1 MKSSTVDFD
10 ALLMECFAL
19 QAQSTADWHEQEPG
33 DLLPV
38 EAGAAAPALL
48 RFLVRSQHLR
58 NFRLWH
64 VEDTARRRDVD
75 SAVIADCKQR
85 IDALNQQRNDFM
97 EKVDECLVRMLS
109 PILPALAPGTR
120 PRHNTE
126 SLGMAVDR
134 LSILALK
141 VYHMDEQT
149 RRPDVDAA
157 HKASCAG
164 KLATLQEQRKDLIQA
179 VLDLAEEFRAGTK
192 QPKAYY
198 QFKMYNDPALNPELY
213 AAAKAAQ

>member
-1 MKSSTVDFD
+1 MNSSHTDFD
-10 ALLMECFAL
+10 ALLVECFAL
-19 QAQSTADWHEQEPG
+19 QAQATAEWHEQEPG
-33 DLLPV
+33 DVPPAA
-38 EAGAAAPALL
+38 AGASAPELL
-48 RFLVRSQHLR
+48 RTLVRSQHLR

-75 SAVIADCKQR
+75 NAVIADCKQR

-97 EKVDECLVRMLS
+97 EKVDECLVRMLA
-109 PILPALAPGTR
+109 PALPALAAGIR

-149 RRPDVDAA
+149 RRDDVDAA
-157 HKASCAG
+157 HKSACAA
-164 KLATLQEQRKDLIQA
+164 KLATLREQRGDLAQA
-179 VLDLAEEFRAGTK
+179 VLDLAAEFRAGTK

-213 AAAKAAQ
+213 AAQKGLQ